1 MPAEVINTVC
11 QLMTASKK
19 FKGIVFTDKDGNVI
33 DDTAEPHDD
42 ILEITSVDDKN
53 VLEITGM
60 DDITHYKIQEW
71 MTTTQD
77 IQDIENYERDVP
89 QDRMNVTG
97 MENSTNNISSED
109 NGEHNAQYDERSD
122 DDIPIENESL
132 KDTL

>member
-19 FKGIVFTDKDGNVI
+19 FKGIVVTDKDGNVI
-33 DDTAEPHDD
+33 NDTAEPHDD

-71 MTTTQD
+71 MTTTFKMWK
-77 IQDIENYERDVP
+77 I
-89 QDRMNVTG
+89 MNKMYHKT
-97 MENSTNNISSED
+97 E
-109 NGEHNAQYDERSD
+109 
-122 DDIPIENESL
+122 
-132 KDTL
+132 